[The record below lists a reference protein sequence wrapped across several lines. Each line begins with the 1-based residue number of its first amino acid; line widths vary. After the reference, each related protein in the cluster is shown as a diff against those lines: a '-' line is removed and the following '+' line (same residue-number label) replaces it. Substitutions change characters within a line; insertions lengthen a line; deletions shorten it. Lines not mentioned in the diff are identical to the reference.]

1 MNDTNQNPPIYAWPD
16 IFVIDNAA
24 AALDE
29 KENSKNTD
37 SNPALVLLA
46 TAAALDNAA
55 PAAKHMCALMAAKQ
69 QKQ

>member
-16 IFVIDNAA
+16 IFGIGKAA

-29 KENSKNTD
+29 KENSRNTD

-46 TAAALDNAA
+46 TAAAMDNAA
-55 PAAKHMCALMAAKQ
+55 PAAKHICASMAAKQ